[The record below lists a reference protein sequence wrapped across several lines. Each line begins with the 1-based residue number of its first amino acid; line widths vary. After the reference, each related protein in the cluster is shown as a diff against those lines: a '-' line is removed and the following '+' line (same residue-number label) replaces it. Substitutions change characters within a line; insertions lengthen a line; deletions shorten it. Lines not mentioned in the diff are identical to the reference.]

1 MITGGSTGV
10 YDIEDLVEVLRRE
23 NAINIFVCTVSP
35 KLKYVDYI
43 CIVSGR
49 SFRHMLA
56 LAQFVRRV
64 YKKKRYSSDIIPR
77 IEGENSK
84 EWIAMDLG
92 NYFYYAN

>member
-1 MITGGSTGV
+1 M

-23 NAINIFVCTVSP
+23 NALNIFVVTVP
-35 KLKYVDYI
+35 PGLKYVDYI

-49 SFRHMLA
+49 SYRHMLA
-56 LAQFVRRV
+56 IAQFVRRL
-64 YKKKRYSSDIIPR
+64 YKKKRNSSDIIPK

-92 NYFYYAN
+92 LYFLL